1 MKNSNSKQLTMQQ
14 AIAGAKKAIKQG
26 NAPVAVELYKAVLK
40 QEPNHPVAK
49 KKLKELQKEFPTDR
63 SSQALP
69 TNPSKDQIDALV
81 KLYQTGQIANAE
93 QACGR
98 LLESHPKSLP
108 VINLL
113 GAVLQRQRKWQEAID
128 IYNQAILLKPDFAE
142 AYSNRGN
149 ALHQQG
155 KLDEALES
163 YDRAIQIKPDYAIA
177 FFNRGNVL
185 CQLRNLEEGLKSYDK
200 AIELKPD
207 SAEAY
212 SNRGN
217 ILGELGELE
226 EALTS
231 YNKAIALKS
240 DYVEAHS
247 NRGNILGFLGYL
259 DEAQKSYETAIKLK
273 PSYAQAHSN
282 LGSVLEQTGRL
293 IDAIESYDK
302 AITLKPDFVE
312 AYSNRGNV
320 LAQLGKPDEALE
332 NFDKAI
338 RLNPDFVEAHSNRG
352 KVLDE
357 IGRLDDALQSYERAI
372 QLKPDYAD
380 AHRSISTL
388 IKYDRQNPHIKIME
402 SLLSNS
408 VLSDQDRMYLYFALA
423 KVYDDLGEYK
433 DSFDYLQKAN
443 FLRHQ
448 ELNYDID
455 SDKNLFAKIKEVLNS
470 KNLASIDTPDSNTN
484 LRTLFIVGMPRSGT
498 SLVEQILASH
508 SKVHGAGELEVI
520 GRLAFPIISGKFHG
534 GFNQSNARIFTEKIE
549 SLHNNYLE
557 TLTSLNVR
565 KTVFTDK
572 MPNNFIFV
580 GLILSAF
587 PQSKIIHVKRDPI
600 ATCWSNY
607 KHFFSGKGNGYA
619 YDMTNLA
626 EFYNLY
632 RDLMAFWHEQFPGMI
647 YELDYESLTENQEE
661 QSRKLLDFCGL
672 DWEKECL
679 YFYKTKR
686 AVRTASSAQV
696 RRKMY
701 KGSSEAWRKYE
712 SYLQPLI
719 NSLNR

>member
-1 MKNSNSKQLTMQQ
+1 
-14 AIAGAKKAIKQG
+14 
-26 NAPVAVELYKAVLK
+26 
-40 QEPNHPVAK
+40 
-49 KKLKELQKEFPTDR
+49 
-63 SSQALP
+63 
-69 TNPSKDQIDALV
+69 
-81 KLYQTGQIANAE
+81 
-93 QACGR
+93 
-98 LLESHPKSLP
+98 
-108 VINLL
+108 
-113 GAVLQRQRKWQEAID
+113 
-128 IYNQAILLKPDFAE
+128 
-142 AYSNRGN
+142 
-149 ALHQQG
+149 
-155 KLDEALES
+155 
-163 YDRAIQIKPDYAIA
+163 
-177 FFNRGNVL
+177 
-185 CQLRNLEEGLKSYDK
+185 
-200 AIELKPD
+200 
-207 SAEAY
+207 
-212 SNRGN
+212 
-217 ILGELGELE
+217 
-226 EALTS
+226 
-231 YNKAIALKS
+231 
-240 DYVEAHS
+240 
-247 NRGNILGFLGYL
+247 
-259 DEAQKSYETAIKLK
+259 
-273 PSYAQAHSN
+273 
-282 LGSVLEQTGRL
+282 
-293 IDAIESYDK
+293 
-302 AITLKPDFVE
+302 
-312 AYSNRGNV
+312 
-320 LAQLGKPDEALE
+320 
-332 NFDKAI
+332 
-338 RLNPDFVEAHSNRG
+338 
-352 KVLDE
+352 
-357 IGRLDDALQSYERAI
+357 
-372 QLKPDYAD
+372 
-380 AHRSISTL
+380 
-388 IKYDRQNPHIKIME
+388 ME

-632 RDLMAFWHEQFPGMI
+632 RAVSYTHLRAHE
-647 YELDYESLTENQEE
+647 T
-661 QSRKLLDFCGL
+661 
-672 DWEKECL
+672 
-679 YFYKTKR
+679 
-686 AVRTASSAQV
+686 
-696 RRKMY
+696 
-701 KGSSEAWRKYE
+701 
-712 SYLQPLI
+712 
-719 NSLNR
+719 

>member
-40 QEPNHPVAK
+40 QQPNHPVAK

-98 LLESHPKSLP
+98 LLELHPKSLP

-163 YDRAIQIKPDYAIA
+163 YDRAIQIKPDYSIA

-231 YNKAIALKS
+231 YNKASALKS

-565 KTVFTDK
+565 ETVFTDK

-607 KHFFSGKGNGYA
+607 RHFFSGKGNGYA

>member
-1 MKNSNSKQLTMQQ
+1 MQQ

-81 KLYQTGQIANAE
+81 KLYQTGQITNAE

-455 SDKNLFAKIKEVLNS
+455 SDKMLFAKIKEVLNS

>member
-1 MKNSNSKQLTMQQ
+1 MKNSNSMQLTMQQ
-14 AIAGAKKAIKQG
+14 AIAGAEKAIKQG

-40 QEPNHPVAK
+40 QQPNHPVAK
-49 KKLKELQKEFPTDR
+49 KKLKELQKEFPADR
-63 SSQALP
+63 PSQALP
-69 TNPSKDQIDALV
+69 TNPSKGQIDALV
-81 KLYQTGQIANAE
+81 KLYQTGQMANAE
-93 QACGR
+93 QACAR

-108 VINLL
+108 IINLL
-113 GAVLQRQRKWQEAID
+113 GAALQRQRKWQEAIE

-163 YDRAIQIKPDYAIA
+163 YDRAIQIKPDDAIA

-185 CQLRNLEEGLKSYDK
+185 CQLRYLEKGLKSYDK
-200 AIELKPD
+200 AIELKSD
-207 SAEAY
+207 FAEAY

-217 ILGELGELE
+217 ILGELGKLE

-231 YNKAIALKS
+231 YNKAIELKP

-282 LGSVLEQTGRL
+282 LGSVLEKTGGL
-293 IDAIESYDK
+293 IDAVESYDK
-302 AITLKPDFVE
+302 AISLKPDFVE

-372 QLKPDYAD
+372 QLKPDYAN

-408 VLSDQDRMYLYFALA
+408 GLSDQDRMYLYFALA

-433 DSFDYLQKAN
+433 DGFDHLQKAN

-470 KNLASIDTPDSNTN
+470 KNLASIDAPDSNTN
-484 LRTLFIVGMPRSGT
+484 LRPLFIVGMPRSGT

-520 GRLAFPIISGKFHG
+520 GRLAFPIISGKFQG
-534 GFNQSNARIFTEKIE
+534 GFDQSNARIFTEKIE
-549 SLHNNYLE
+549 SLHNNYIE

-565 KTVFTDK
+565 ETVFTDK

-587 PQSKIIHVKRDPI
+587 PKSKIIHVKRDPI

-607 KHFFSGKGNGYA
+607 KHFFSGNGNGYA
-619 YDMTNLA
+619 YDMGNLA
-626 EFYNLY
+626 VFYNLY
-632 RDLMAFWHEQFPGMI
+632 RDLMAFWHEQFPGMV
-647 YELDYESLTENQEE
+647 YDLDYESLTENQEE

-719 NSLNR
+719 DSLNR